1 MQIPKELFT
10 KVLIPT
16 CYWEKGEGKEVYDA
30 VTGFVKAKEKQGAES
45 APSPWL
51 CADHSWLKCWW
62 HLQNPSSPPVLW
74 SALSAFTNVARGGGR
89 LGNPCLHLPI
99 SISSHNNPQKTQDTA
114 KVR

>member
-1 MQIPKELFT
+1 MQSQNLSRQ
-10 KVLIPT
+10 
-16 CYWEKGEGKEVYDA
+16 
-30 VTGFVKAKEKQGAES
+30 KQGAES
-45 APSPWL
+45 APPPWL
-51 CADHSWLKCWW
+51 CPDHSCLKCWW

-74 SALSAFTNVARGGGR
+74 SALSAFTNAALGGGR